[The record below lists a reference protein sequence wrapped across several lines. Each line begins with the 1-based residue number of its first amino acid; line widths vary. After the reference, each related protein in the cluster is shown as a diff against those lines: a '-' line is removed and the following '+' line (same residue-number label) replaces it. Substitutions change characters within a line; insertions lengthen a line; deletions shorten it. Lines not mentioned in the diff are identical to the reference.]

1 MIVLIENKEKNRNN
15 NLISNFKKSLKKEKR
30 VGYCADIMLLIDF
43 YINAYRLGRISTGP
57 WSFTF
62 QL

>member
-15 NLISNFKKSLKKEKR
+15 NLILKKEKR
-30 VGYCADIMLLIDF
+30 ERYCADIMLLIDF
-43 YINAYRLGRISTGP
+43 YSNAYRLGRISTGP